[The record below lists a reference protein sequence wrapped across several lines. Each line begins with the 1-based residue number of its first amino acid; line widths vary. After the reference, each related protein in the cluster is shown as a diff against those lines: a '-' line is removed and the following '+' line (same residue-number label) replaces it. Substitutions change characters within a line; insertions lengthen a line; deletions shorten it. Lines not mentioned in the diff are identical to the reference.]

1 MDISAM
7 ERTQQA
13 RETENHDSIVSH
25 TLWLSV
31 MVQSQALEGLGRG
44 GCHDLDVCCRT
55 RTVTTVL

>member
-13 RETENHDSIVSH
+13 REAENHDSIVSH

-44 GCHDLDVCCRT
+44 VS
-55 RTVTTVL
+55 